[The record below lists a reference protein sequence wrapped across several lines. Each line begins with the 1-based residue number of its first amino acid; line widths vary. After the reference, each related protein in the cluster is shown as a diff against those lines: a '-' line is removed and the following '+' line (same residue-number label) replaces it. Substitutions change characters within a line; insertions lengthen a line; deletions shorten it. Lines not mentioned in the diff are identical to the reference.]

1 MRWTGLPALVA
12 LCLFGAAH
20 AAPPTL
26 PAAEALVRAQYGPDA
41 DSTASGAL
49 HLYEPRLGRALTE
62 SSTAAGGDLGM
73 DVRYGD
79 SDWMVEDMTFTAAPT
94 PTGAT
99 VTVRFLNFG
108 KPVEID
114 WTIVPASDTEAGW
127 RISDIAAPAQNEQ
140 RPWALRQLILGEP

>member
-108 KPVEID
+108 
-114 WTIVPASDTEAGW
+114 TEAGW